1 MVWPHARK
9 FSWNGVL
16 VPRGWMTESPFSSF
30 PPQLSRGK
38 SVRMWQGSHVKLEVD
53 DSVVVLIVLALVVEV
68 SVLVW
73 MLLQ

>member
-1 MVWPHARK
+1 
-9 FSWNGVL
+9 
-16 VPRGWMTESPFSSF
+16 
-30 PPQLSRGK
+30 
-38 SVRMWQGSHVKLEVD
+38 MWQGSHVKLEVD